1 MRLYEDLL
9 SLNNR
14 QQSYYRKKL
23 CSTDRLVRLAL
34 YDSDKTVGLI
44 EEGTREF
51 SLKEPIFPYSEPTT
65 K

>member
-1 MRLYEDLL
+1 MF
-9 SLNNR
+9 N
-14 QQSYYRKKL
+14 
-23 CSTDRLVRLAL
+23 TMLVL

-51 SLKEPIFPYSEPTT
+51 SLKDPIFPYSEPTT